1 MSDLQERPVERMGAS
16 HWTDCSM
23 KRYEGTHHYQY
34 AAGNSARTR
43 SSGCTWISGA
53 VGADYAT
60 GGKTDPSPDRVLS
73 MVKVSEET
81 SPQTPGWSLADLA
94 RAMQRLGVP
103 FAVRAGQGWAGVR
116 AARKANLA
124 IVLQGDSDRF
134 PNSSCSGDF
143 DGDHAILL
151 PPDTAPDGRWAYHD
165 SICREKEYT
174 SEATLRAYAEKFAPG
189 VAFGVFTTPVPP
201 ALPDTST
208 EDAMKLTNVVPLS
221 GTAIITAEQGY
232 ALWVVATETRT
243 KVLAKGTRFEVLGS
257 CRYRPNEEVPKG
269 YPGYIVPYGS
279 NGELHVLPAGQEG
292 QLASFYAEWTTTQAY
307 NAAIDDAAKASA
319 KGGAEAVL
327 ALKR

>member
-1 MSDLQERPVERMGAS
+1 
-16 HWTDCSM
+16 M

-34 AAGNSARTR
+34 APGNSARTR
-43 SSGCTWISGA
+43 KSGCTWISGA

-60 GGKTDPSPDRVLS
+60 GGKTDPSPDTVLS
-73 MVKVSEET
+73 KVKVSEET

-103 FAVRAGQGWAGVR
+103 FAVRSGQGWSGVR
-116 AARKANLA
+116 AARKANLG

-134 PNSSCSGDF
+134 PNSSCSGAF
-143 DGDHAILL
+143 DGDHAVFL

-174 SEATLRAYAEKFAPG
+174 TEATLRAYAEKFASG

-208 EDAMKLTNVVPLS
+208 GGAMELTEYTPVS
-221 GTAIITAEQGY
+221 GTAVITAEQGY
-232 ALWVVATETRT
+232 ALWIVATGERT
-243 KVLAKGTRFEVLGS
+243 AVLSKGTKFDVAAT
-257 CRYRPNEEVPKG
+257 CRYRPNAEVPKG
-269 YPGYIVPYGS
+269 YPGYVVAYGPKRT
-279 NGELHVLPAGQEG
+279 EHVLPAGQEG
-292 QLASFYAEWTTTQAY
+292 QLATFYPQWTTTQAY
-307 NAAIDDAAKASA
+307 NAAIEDAAKASA